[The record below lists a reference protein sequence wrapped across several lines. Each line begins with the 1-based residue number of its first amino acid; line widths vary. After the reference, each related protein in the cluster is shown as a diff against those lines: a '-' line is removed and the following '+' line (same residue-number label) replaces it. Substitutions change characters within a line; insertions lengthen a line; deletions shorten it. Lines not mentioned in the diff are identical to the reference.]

1 MSILKVLF
9 ILTMMLSSS
18 MAQAIDLQF
27 KAKGEVYY
35 RGIIKVYDASL
46 YVDDVARQ
54 NNLLAAQTAR
64 CLKLDYA
71 VGLDKG
77 KFAQAG
83 DVVLKR
89 QHDEQVL
96 TAIQSQLSTLN
107 QAYQDVK
114 KGDTYW
120 MCYWPE
126 QQMTELR
133 LNDESLLKLNN
144 SATFAEI
151 YMGMWLAP
159 NKPISGKLQKKLL
172 NSLPK

>member
-1 MSILKVLF
+1 MSILKALLISVF
-9 ILTMMLSSS
+9 MSFTSVV
-18 MAQAIDLQF
+18 QANDLQF
-27 KAKGEVYY
+27 KAEGGVYY

-46 YVDDVARQ
+46 YVDDGARQ
-54 NNLLAAQTAR
+54 KNLLKAQTAR

-71 VGLDKG
+71 VNLDKD
-77 KFAQAG
+77 KFTQAG
-83 DVVLKR
+83 DIVLKR
-89 QHDEQVL
+89 QHDEQIL
-96 TAIQSQLSTLN
+96 TSIQGQLLKLN

-133 LNDESLLKLNN
+133 LNDKSILKMKN
-144 SATFAEI
+144 SAKFAEI

-159 NKPISGKLQKKLL
+159 NKPISAKLQKKFIS
-172 NSLPK
+172 SLPQ